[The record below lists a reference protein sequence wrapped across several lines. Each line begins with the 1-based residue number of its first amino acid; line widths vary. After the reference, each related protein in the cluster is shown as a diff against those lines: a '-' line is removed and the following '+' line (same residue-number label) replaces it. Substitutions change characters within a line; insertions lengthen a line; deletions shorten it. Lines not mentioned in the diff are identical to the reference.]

1 MPKAYDAFISY
12 SHAADAR
19 LATALEQGLER
30 LARPWNRLRAMSVFR
45 DETDLTLNPDLW
57 GMISGRLDRSTYLVL
72 LMCPESAASP
82 WVNKEVAH
90 WCDSHGVDHV
100 LMVWTGGELD
110 WDDAGGDFSRGSSAI
125 ADVMRGRFG
134 HEPLYLDLRW
144 ARDAP
149 DLTLASPRFR
159 TAVAHVA
166 APIRDMAPGDLEGE
180 DLRLRRR
187 AKRLARAAVTAVVVL
202 AIAAT
207 IAGVLAVRNAREAD
221 ARAREATARQVGL
234 AALDLPASDIDR
246 ALLMSLVSANLA
258 DHDDPN
264 RFQAAQVLIGRY
276 SRL

>member
-57 GMISGRLDRSTYLVL
+57 GMISGRLDRSGYLVL

-90 WCDSHGVDHV
+90 WCDLHGVDHV

-110 WDDAGGDFSRGSSAI
+110 WDDAGGDFSGGSSAI

-134 HEPLYLDLRW
+134 QEPLYLDLRW
-144 ARDAP
+144 ARDAS
-149 DLTLASPRFR
+149 DL
-159 TAVAHVA
+159 
-166 APIRDMAPGDLEGE
+166 
-180 DLRLRRR
+180 
-187 AKRLARAAVTAVVVL
+187 
-202 AIAAT
+202 
-207 IAGVLAVRNAREAD
+207 
-221 ARAREATARQVGL
+221 
-234 AALDLPASDIDR
+234 
-246 ALLMSLVSANLA
+246 
-258 DHDDPN
+258 
-264 RFQAAQVLIGRY
+264 
-276 SRL
+276 

>member
-19 LATALEQGLER
+19 LATALEHGLER
-30 LARPWNRLRAMSVFR
+30 LARPWNRLRAISVFR

-57 GMISGRLDRSTYLVL
+57 GMISGRLDRSTHLVL

-90 WCDSHGVDHV
+90 WCDTHGVDHV
-100 LMVWTGGELD
+100 LMVWTGGDLG
-110 WDDAGGDFSRGSSAI
+110 WDDERGDFSRESSAI
-125 ADVMRGRFG
+125 ADVMRGRFA

-149 DLTLASPRFR
+149 DLTLASPLFR

-180 DLRLRRR
+180 DVRL
-187 AKRLARAAVTAVVVL
+187 
-202 AIAAT
+202 
-207 IAGVLAVRNAREAD
+207 
-221 ARAREATARQVGL
+221 
-234 AALDLPASDIDR
+234 
-246 ALLMSLVSANLA
+246 
-258 DHDDPN
+258 
-264 RFQAAQVLIGRY
+264 
-276 SRL
+276 